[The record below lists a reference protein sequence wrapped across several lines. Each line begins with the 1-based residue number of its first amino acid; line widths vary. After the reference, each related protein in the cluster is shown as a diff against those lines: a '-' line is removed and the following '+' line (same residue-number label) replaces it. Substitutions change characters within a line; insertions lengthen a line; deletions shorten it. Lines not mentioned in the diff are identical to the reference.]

1 VDDETSM
8 SIDSPP
14 EASDPHSFESPNNP
28 ERRRIL
34 TAATVTMGA
43 IGVGLA
49 AVPFIESWEPSE
61 RARAQGSPVEID
73 TAKLEPGQMLTVLW
87 RRKPVWVLRRT
98 SAQLAE
104 LPKLN
109 DELKDPLSRQA
120 QQPPDLP
127 HWNSIWRSINPEI
140 LVLVG
145 ICTHLGCLPKYRPN
159 PDDPTLGANWQGGF
173 FCPCHGSRYDLA
185 GRVMNGSP
193 APLNLPVPPH
203 FYRTGTVIVAGEIRD
218 GTEQTWQPV
227 NW

>member
-1 VDDETSM
+1 MNPDVQPTG
-8 SIDSPP
+8 
-14 EASDPHSFESPNNP
+14 SDPEFSEPDPNP
-28 ERRRIL
+28 ERRRII

-43 IGVGLA
+43 IGVGFA

-73 TAKLEPGQMLTVLW
+73 IAKLPPGQMLTALW

-98 SAQLAE
+98 AAQLAE

-109 DELKDPLSRQA
+109 GELKDPLSREP
-120 QQPPDLP
+120 QQPPGLP
-127 HWNSIWRSINPEI
+127 RWNPVQRSINPEV

-145 ICTHLGCLPKYRPN
+145 ICTHLGCLPKYRPTR
-159 PDDPTLGANWQGGF
+159 DDPALSADWKGGF

-185 GRVMNGSP
+185 GRVMDGSP

-203 FYRTGTVIVAGEIRD
+203 FYRTESVIVAGEMSN
-218 GTEQTWQPV
+218 GTEQNWQPL